1 MFTKLG
7 VIFNPSKEQTLKIA
21 QSFQDCPGNFMN
33 DFRFYFNLGWEHI
46 MSWKALDHLLFIT
59 ALAIIYLLKDWK
71 QVLIL
76 VTAFTIGHS
85 LTLVLSVLNIIRFHS
100 NWVEFLIPCTIVV
113 TAISNLFQK
122 KFTPKSIRVNYF
134 LALFFGLIHGM
145 GFANAIRFMLAKDQS
160 LGWGLFGFNVGLEAG
175 QIVVVTII
183 LLLAWA
189 ILTLFKINRR
199 EWVIFFSAGIFS
211 LALKMALERIP
222 W

>member
-1 MFTKLG
+1 M
-7 VIFNPSKEQTLKIA
+7 S
-21 QSFQDCPGNFMN
+21 
-33 DFRFYFNLGWEHI
+33 DFRFYFGLGWEHI
-46 MSWKALDHLLFIT
+46 LNWGALDHLLFIT
-59 ALAIIYLLKDWK
+59 ALATIYLLKDWK

-85 LTLVLSVLNIIRFHS
+85 LTLVLSVLDIIRFPS
-100 NWVEFLIPCTIVV
+100 NWVEFLIPCTIIA

-175 QIVVVTII
+175 QIIVVTTVLVVAWII
-183 LLLAWA
+183 LSFL
-189 ILTLFKINRR
+189 KINRR
-199 EWVIFFSAGIFS
+199 EWVIFLSAAIFS
-211 LALKMALERIP
+211 LALKMALERLP
-222 W
+222 F